1 MAIDLKSISRDPVM
15 APPRIIVYGPHK
27 IGKTTFGAGAPSPI
41 VISTEEGIGRL
52 DVPHF
57 PVLTEYAQVIEAL
70 GALYQEEHEYATVVV
85 DSADWLEPIVWREIC
100 RRKGWQDVESPGYG
114 KGYLAALDVWREV
127 LAGANA
133 LRAERGMCV
142 VFLAHAEIKRFDAPD
157 TDPFDRYQIKLQPRA
172 AALLE
177 EWADAVL
184 FANYR
189 TYVQKTDVG
198 FNKSV
203 TRGVGV
209 GERLL
214 FTEERPAFKAGNRY
228 SLPPELPLSWA
239 AFQAALGGAEAEP
252 EQASEASEQAAD

>member
-41 VISTEEGIGRL
+41 VIPTEEGIGRL

-57 PVLTEYAQVIEAL
+57 PVLTTYDQVIEAL
-70 GALYQEEHEYATVVV
+70 GALYQEEHEYATVVI
-85 DSADWLEPIVWREIC
+85 DSADWLEPIVWRETC
-100 RRKGWQDVESPGYG
+100 RRKGWNDIEAPGFA
-114 KGYLAALDVWREV
+114 KGYLAALDIWREV
-127 LAGANA
+127 LTGVNA

-157 TDPFDRYQIKLQPRA
+157 TDPFDRYQIKLNARA
-172 AALLE
+172 GALLE

-189 TYVQKTDVG
+189 TYTQKTDVG
-198 FNKSV
+198 FSKSV
-203 TRGVGV
+203 TRGVGA
-209 GERLL
+209 GERRL
-214 FTEERPAFKAGNRY
+214 FCEERPAFRAGNRY

-239 AFQAALGGAEAEP
+239 AFEAALAGEAEQP
-252 EQASEASEQAAD
+252 APTTTDEEAA